1 MTYSPPK
8 PPERQRRGYD
18 FVWDGRGHGGDEA
31 RYSILPGRAAGDLRL
46 SQIHFRILA
55 HLGRFNH
62 KKGWCRLSQSDL
74 AQQFDVRRQAV
85 NKAVKELVEWGY
97 LEKRGQ
103 ITTRESFCF
112 YRTVI
117 DQPEGLL
124 GVSDKPDTSSPQ
136 EVSAGSDTGVRPER
150 SVVSPLRTQNNDR
163 SLDHVDQT
171 LSRKKTASSG
181 RVEDQDGYNG
191 RAA

>member
-1 MTYSPPK
+1 
-8 PPERQRRGYD
+8 
-18 FVWDGRGHGGDEA
+18 
-31 RYSILPGRAAGDLRL
+31 L
-46 SQIHFRILA
+46 
-55 HLGRFNH
+55 
-62 KKGWCRLSQSDL
+62 
-74 AQQFDVRRQAV
+74 
-85 NKAVKELVEWGY
+85 EWGY

-150 SVVSPLRTQNNDR
+150 SMVSPLRLRTQNNDR

-171 LSRKKTASSG
+171 LTRKKNVTNG

-191 RAA
+191 RPA